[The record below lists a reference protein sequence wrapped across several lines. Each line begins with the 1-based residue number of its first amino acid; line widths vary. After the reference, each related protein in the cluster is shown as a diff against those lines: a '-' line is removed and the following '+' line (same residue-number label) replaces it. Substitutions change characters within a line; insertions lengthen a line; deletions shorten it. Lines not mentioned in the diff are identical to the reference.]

1 MLGFVVWFGLSLLLG
16 SIIEW
21 IIHKYFMHTTLW
33 LPVAVERHAV
43 KHHSER
49 RAPGK
54 FTAAEDELQEYHLF
68 ETSAMP
74 LVWMLHFPIFGLV
87 YLGWGPWASFGCALG
102 TAAYVLSY
110 ELLHWY
116 IHCPDKFWFKNA
128 AWFRFLSEHHRR
140 HHHRSRINYN
150 VVLPLADL
158 LFGTMSFETVRPEP
172 QGSQASERS
181 KSPTA

>member
-1 MLGFVVWFGLSLLLG
+1 MLGFFAWFTFSLLLA
-16 SIIEW
+16 SFLEW
-21 IIHKYFMHTTLW
+21 FIHKYFMHTTLW

-43 KHHSER
+43 KHHAER

-54 FTAAEDELQEYHLF
+54 FIAAEDELEEYHLF

-74 LVWMLHFPIFGLV
+74 MVWMLHFPVFGLV

-102 TAAYVLSY
+102 TALYMVAY
-110 ELLHWY
+110 EMLHWS
-116 IHCPDKFWFKNA
+116 IHCPDKFWFRNS

-158 LFGTMSFETVRPEP
+158 VLGTLSFEPVQPEP
-172 QGSQASERS
+172 ERKFQEVS
-181 KSPTA
+181 